1 MMDSGPA
8 FPGRARP
15 RPRRDRLTVKRM
27 ASPEPTLA
35 TPGPGGPAGPR
46 ERKAVQKPTEAKSP
60 PATVLALSRDSS
72 TVDILG
78 RAFRGDRFRLQT
90 INDPT
95 AFEGTIRSHPPDL
108 VIIDLDLA
116 EAAMEAIQ
124 ATRAYRLTDAIPLFV
139 LSRPNAQGEMVA
151 AMAAGASE
159 IVPKPAVPVA
169 LSHRA
174 RHALREN
181 HLMNRWRKDQSRRR
195 DIDIAHPDLSMLVD
209 AQGKITEIVTQG
221 LLPSIPN
228 PKSLVGRFVD
238 DWLANPEDGHL
249 SELCS
254 VSIRGGG
261 TRQTEIKMDGVNGI
275 VLLDA
280 SVSAAGPGRA
290 LLVVRE
296 IESRQL
302 GYERNPVST
311 PTRYDVLTGLP
322 NRQSFAQRLNDQ
334 LPKHGR
340 DYQMAVFRININQFA
355 EIGNLLGA
363 QAAEELL
370 KGLAE
375 RLLALTERG
384 NTRGASMLG
393 TNVYVGRL
401 DADALGIM
409 TAGVRSRTDCFD
421 VVERLRRVLEQPV
434 IHNGRELRSTF
445 NIGISVAPGD
455 GLEAE
460 ALLRAASVAAASASI
475 DDNAKLFSKTMQVQ
489 SLRRLDLE
497 THLRRAITQR
507 TLALHYQ
514 PKVDLK
520 THAVVGFEAL
530 LRWRSAELG
539 DISPVELIP
548 LAEQTGLIAPI
559 GEWVLEQAC
568 TDLAFW
574 RAQGFPSMTVAVNVS
589 ADQFHATDMGALA
602 GRALRESG
610 VPPEALE
617 LELTESVLM
626 RDHRR
631 ALAVF
636 RTLRDLGCTLSIDDF
651 GTGYSSLQYL
661 RRLPVQSLKID
672 RSFVKDL
679 PGDKGALA
687 ICRTVIALGRSLGL
701 EVVAEGVETVEQA
714 DTLSRRGATQAQG
727 YLLAKPMAGVD
738 VLPFLKK
745 ASWRDVLRDLIQS
758 TSHTQVMASY
768 LKDPFEE

>member
-1 MMDSGPA
+1 MVAAGSYP
-8 FPGRARP
+8 PVHEP
-15 RPRRDRLTVKRM
+15 RRWRDRLTVKRM
-27 ASPEPTLA
+27 ARPEPTVA
-35 TPGPGGPAGPR
+35 PPGPGGTARPRPAASGS
-46 ERKAVQKPTEAKSP
+46 KPTEAKSP
-60 PATVLALSRDSS
+60 PAIVLALCSDA
-72 TVDILG
+72 TALDTLG
-78 RAFRGDRFRLQT
+78 RAFRSDRFVLRTLADT
-90 INDPT
+90 E
-95 AFEGTIRSHPPDL
+95 AFRAGLTTQAPDL
-108 VIIDLDLA
+108 VVIDLDLA
-116 EAAMEAIQ
+116 EAAMEAIK
-124 ATRAYRLTDAIPLFV
+124 ATRAYRLTEGIPLFV
-139 LSRPNAQGEMVA
+139 LSKPNAQGEMVA
-151 AMAAGASE
+151 AMAAGATDV
-159 IVPKPAVPVA
+159 VPKPAVPVA

-174 RHALREN
+174 RHALREYQ
-181 HLMNRWRKDQSRRR
+181 LLNRWRKDQTRRR
-195 DIDIAHPDLSMLVD
+195 DIDVAHPDLSLLVD
-209 AQGKITEIVTQG
+209 SQGKITEIVTHG

-238 DWLANPEDGHL
+238 DWLANPEEGHL

-261 TRQTEIKMDGVNGI
+261 PRQTEIKLDGMNGV

-280 SVSAAGPGRA
+280 AVSAAGPGRA
-290 LLVVRE
+290 LLVIRE

-375 RLLALTERG
+375 RLLTLTERG

-393 TNVYVGRL
+393 TNAYVGRL

-409 TAGVRSRTDCFD
+409 TAGVRSRTDCFE

-434 IHNGRELRSTF
+434 IHDGRELRSTF

-460 ALLRAASVAAASASI
+460 ALLRAASVAAASASV
-475 DDNAKLFSKTMQVQ
+475 DENAKLFSKTMQVQ

-497 THLRRAITQR
+497 THLRRAIAQR

-539 DISPVELIP
+539 DVSPVELIP

-559 GEWVLEQAC
+559 GEWVIEQAC

-574 RAQGFPSMTVAVNVS
+574 RAQGFPAMTVAVNVS
-589 ADQFHATDMGALA
+589 AEQFHATDMGALA

-679 PGDKGALA
+679 PSDKGALA

-701 EVVAEGVETVEQA
+701 EVVAEGVETIEQA
-714 DTLSRRGATQAQG
+714 DTLSRRGCTQAQG
-727 YLLAKPMAGVD
+727 YLLAKPMAGVE

-745 ASWRDVLRDLIQS
+745 ASWREVLQDMAQA
-758 TSHTQVMASY
+758 TGHTKMMAAY
-768 LKDPFEE
+768 LKDPFED